1 MKVEETADYDLFK
14 RHESN
19 RDVNEKKVLALMKSI
34 AEKNQLRS
42 KPILVDNDGNVIDGQ
57 HRLEAARRLGI
68 AIPFYIDAN
77 ADINDVVRLNNN
89 QDVWKAADYL
99 KHYASKG
106 SQEYV
111 KLKSFIDVEK
121 ISLNVALQLLNGQRS
136 MHFHRKFKQ
145 GDYTFP
151 SEIEYQEALERNERI
166 KEVIDFIK
174 KRTSGNKAYL
184 DRVTFYSA
192 LVNFYNITSFSHE
205 VFMHKLSQ
213 RLNLMSPR
221 TRECD
226 YAVLFKEIYNFKTA
240 KDKHIVIPEEMS
252 GT

>member
-1 MKVEETADYDLFK
+1 MKVEETIDYDLFK

-19 RDVNEKKVLALMKSI
+19 RDVNEKQVLALMKSI
-34 AEKNQLRS
+34 SEKNQLKS
-42 KPILVDNDGNVIDGQ
+42 KPILVDDDGNIIDGQ
-57 HRLEAARRLGI
+57 HRLEAAKRLGI
-68 AIPFYIDAN
+68 PIPYCIDPHAN
-77 ADINDVVRLNNN
+77 INDIVRLNNN
-89 QDVWKAADYL
+89 QDEWKASDYL
-99 KHYASKG
+99 KHYATNG
-106 SQEYV
+106 SPEYV
-111 KLKSFIDVEK
+111 KLKNFIDSQK
-121 ISLNVALQLLNGQRS
+121 MSLNIALQLLNGQRS

-145 GDYTFP
+145 GDYIFP
-151 SEIEYQEALERNERI
+151 SEEEYQEALERNNRI
-166 KEVIDFIK
+166 KEVIEFIK
-174 KRTSGNKAYL
+174 KRTSGNKSYL

-240 KDKHIVIPEEMS
+240 KDKHIMIPEEMS